1 MSKSRS
7 WTGQL
12 HNVLGFTE
20 DITLNSVVVKLQKYI
35 NFGINDYL
43 KQRYYLKKVFIDE
56 ALSKNQSVIQHDV
69 NSFLKLS

>member
-7 WTGQL
+7 WKGEL
-12 HNVLGFTE
+12 HNVLGF
-20 DITLNSVVVKLQKYI
+20 TLNSVVVKLQKYI

-56 ALSKNQSVIQHDV
+56 ALSKKQSFRQHDV